1 MESSQPKGSSVPTF
15 LVIAVLIIIAFVVV
29 YYSYNF
35 LFAKIGSDKPM
46 VLLDKSIDGSSQYTG
61 AVPSVQLPYEGGDY
75 TISFWLFVSS
85 NTFINGQYRKHIFY
99 IGGTNFST
107 VAIGIDAIKNS
118 LIVRTHS
125 GTVPVMGSSTRTGG
139 SSVESDMS
147 YGDDSDM
154 NYVNGGGQTFY
165 GGSFYT
171 RCANG
176 SKCDP
181 VTNLCADGKTACSI
195 VCPDGYLCNTYTNK
209 CRNGTPCAKGS
220 GSGSK
225 PGGSGSTGSTGSTGS
240 SGSRQGFR
248 NKEGFQAVSIPDCA
262 QTTTLFADD
271 MASLFDA
278 PVVSPSADCQ
288 PSPQCDIAEFD
299 LQRWNLVTVVLSGK
313 VTDVYVDGKLA
324 RSCVAPSYY
333 KVDTMNVTPNILQ
346 HKTFDG
352 KIANLNLYSV
362 ALNPAQIYQIYSSGP
377 QL

>member
-1 MESSQPKGSSVPTF
+1 
-15 LVIAVLIIIAFVVV
+15 
-29 YYSYNF
+29 
-35 LFAKIGSDKPM
+35 
-46 VLLDKSIDGSSQYTG
+46 
-61 AVPSVQLPYEGGDY
+61 
-75 TISFWLFVSS
+75 VSS
-85 NTFINGQYRKHIFY
+85 NTFINGQYRKHIFD

-139 SSVESDMS
+139 SSVGSDMS
-147 YGDDSDM
+147 YGDDYDM
-154 NYVNGGGQTFY
+154 NYASDDNYNYSQGNYVTK
-165 GGSFYT
+165 
-171 RCANG
+171 CANG
-176 SKCDP
+176 TKCDP
-181 VTNLCADGKTACSI
+181 VTNLCADGKTACSSK
-195 VCPDGYLCNTYTNK
+195 CADGTLCNPVTK
-209 CRNGTPCAKGS
+209 LCGDGTVCAVGGCADRSVCDPVTKRCADGAWCGSMGS
-220 GSGSK
+220 GSGSYK
-225 PGGSGSTGSTGSTGS
+225 RTYNWSNW
-240 SGSRQGFR
+240 R
-248 NKEGFQAVSIPDCA
+248 NTQRNRRFVQAEGFQAVSIPDCA
-262 QTTTLFADD
+262 QTTTLFAAD

-313 VTDVYVDGKLA
+313 VTDVYIDGKLA
-324 RSCVAPSYY
+324 RSCVAHSYY